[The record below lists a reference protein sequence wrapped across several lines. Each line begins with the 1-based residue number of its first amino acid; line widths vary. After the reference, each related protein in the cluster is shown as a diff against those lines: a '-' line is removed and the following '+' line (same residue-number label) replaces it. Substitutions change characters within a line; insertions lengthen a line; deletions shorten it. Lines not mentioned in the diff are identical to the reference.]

1 MKRFALLLALALL
14 ATGAIASSAMAANL
28 VTNGGFES
36 GSIAPATTDYTLI
49 TAVGHSTMWSPSTYA
64 IGANPYSYHAGW
76 QSFGPQ
82 AGSYMMI
89 INASQY
95 ANTLVW
101 GQTVPV
107 VPYTGYQWDV
117 WVRASDT
124 PNPAEL
130 RFSVNGEEILTT
142 PSPVIVSSTTTWTK
156 VSGMWVA
163 PEGVTSASL
172 RIVDATHQYSGD
184 DYCIDSI
191 TFSDVFSNL
200 GKATGGIKFM
210 AGSTEVQ
217 LNFVAMAS
225 AEGAKGIVK
234 YSASNGNEFMGRV
247 TAYRQS
253 GDVACF
259 VGTVTKSN
267 NASWGYFYVAV
278 EDNGE
283 GSASEP
289 DEGVRVLAGNAPYT
303 PDLSLATGSY
313 DAFTG
318 NVQIH

>member
-1 MKRFALLLALALL
+1 MRRLCLLVTLALL
-14 ATGAIASSAMAANL
+14 ATGVLASSALAANL
-28 VTNGGFES
+28 VTNGDFES
-36 GSIAPATTDYTLI
+36 GSIAPATTDYTLVP
-49 TAVGHSTMWSPSTYA
+49 APGQWAMWDPSTYA
-64 IGANPYSYHAGW
+64 IGANPQSYHAGW
-76 QSFGPQ
+76 ESFGPQ
-82 AGSYMMI
+82 SGAAMMI
-89 INASQY
+89 VNASQY
-95 ANTLVW
+95 ADRLVW

-117 WVRASDT
+117 WVRASDE
-124 PNPAEL
+124 PNPADL
-130 RFSVNGEEILTT
+130 RFFVNGEPVLTT
-142 PSPVIVSSTTTWTK
+142 PSPALVASTTTWTK
-156 VSGMWVA
+156 VSGLWVA

-172 RIVDATHQYSGD
+172 RIVDATCEYAGD
-184 DYCIDSI
+184 DYCLDSI
-191 TFSDVFSNL
+191 SFSDVFSNL

-210 AGSTEVQ
+210 AGTTEVQ
-217 LNFVAMAS
+217 LNFVAMAT

-267 NASWGYFYVAV
+267 NAGWTHFYVAV

-283 GSASEP
+283 GSASEA
-289 DEGVRVLAGNAPYT
+289 DEGVRVLAGGTPYQ
-303 PDLSLATGSY
+303 PDLALATGSY

-318 NVQIH
+318 NVQVH